1 MKISIGSKIVQGPW
15 GGGNLFAINI
25 SNFLKN
31 KGHEVYYDLSD
42 PNLDLILLT
51 DPRSRSESSS
61 TFNHIEIER
70 YKKYVNPNV
79 AVVQRINECDER
91 KNTNNINK
99 FYLEASNVADH
110 VVFVSTWLR
119 NIYINIGMESSK
131 TSVIL
136 AGANSEIFNN
146 EDSNRWD
153 KNSPIK
159 IVTHHWSSHKNKG
172 FDIYQLID
180 EMITSP
186 DWEDKIE
193 FTYIGNLNT
202 NYKFNN
208 SNIVQPL
215 AGSALSSELK
225 KHHIYVTA
233 STNEPS
239 GNHHIEAAQC
249 GLPIIYAESGGIP
262 EYCSEYGI
270 GFTENFQEKISQMI
284 ENYDIYF
291 EKLKQY
297 PFSSE
302 KMCEDFFEV
311 FELLINDKKKN
322 PIQFKKSFIGTLF
335 LLQNKVINKIR
346 RNFITNIQNILSTL
360 IKRIKK

>member
-25 SNFLKN
+25 SNYLKN
-31 KGHEVYYDLSD
+31 RGHEVYYDLTD

-61 TFNHIEIER
+61 TFNHMEIEKYR
-70 YKKYVNPNV
+70 KYVNPNV
-79 AVVQRINECDER
+79 SVVQRINECDER
-91 KNTNNINK
+91 KNTENINN
-99 FYLEASNVADH
+99 FYLDASKVVDH

-119 NIYINIGMESSK
+119 NIYINIGMDIEK

-136 AGANSEIFNN
+136 AGANKEIF
-146 EDSNRWD
+146 SNVDGNYWD

-172 FDIYQLID
+172 FDIYKLID
-180 EMITSP
+180 EMIVSSK
-186 DWEDKIE
+186 WKNKIT
-193 FTYIGNLNT
+193 FTYIGNLNDDY
-202 NYKFNN
+202 NFHN
-208 SNIVQPL
+208 SKIVKPL
-215 AGSALSSELK
+215 AGLALSSELK

-233 STNEPS
+233 SINEPS

-249 GLPIIYAESGGIP
+249 GLPILYAESGGIP

-270 GFTENFQEKISQMI
+270 GFNEDFEVKLMELIK
-284 ENYDIYF
+284 NYDDYY
-291 EKLKQY
+291 EKLKKY
-297 PFSSE
+297 PFNSE

-311 FELLINDKKKN
+311 FEKLIMEKKN
-322 PIQFKKSFIGTLF
+322 NPIDFKKGLKGNIF
-335 LLQNKVINKIR
+335 LLQNKIINKIR
-346 RNFITNIQNILSTL
+346 RNFISSIQNILSSL
-360 IKRIKK
+360 LRRLKK